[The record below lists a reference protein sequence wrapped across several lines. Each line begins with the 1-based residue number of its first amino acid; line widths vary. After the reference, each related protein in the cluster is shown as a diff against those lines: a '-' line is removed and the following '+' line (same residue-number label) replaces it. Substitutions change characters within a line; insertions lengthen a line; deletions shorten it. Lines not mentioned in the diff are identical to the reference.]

1 MTLIRRALIRHPS
14 GRRLDLLDPQPDAW
28 TDEDLATGL
37 SRTFRWGGHSIW
49 PMPLPVAQHALTVLA
64 LYRRLASRPVTAIEA
79 LREVLHDVE
88 EALIGGFDPISPV
101 KPILGEA
108 FEALSKNLQRVAFLR
123 YGVPYWTDGEYRLHK
138 SADNLAGA
146 SEAVHVAGW
155 SAEEMH
161 DLLNIALKPL
171 TDDPLAEI
179 YDCRPWEPWTPTVAA
194 ERFHEELTKQSRAA
208 ALCSVSNNQTCEL
221 IAK

>member
-1 MTLIRRALIRHPS
+1 MTLIQRALIRHPS
-14 GRRLDLLDPQPDAW
+14 GRRLDLLDPQPDSW
-28 TDEDLATGL
+28 TDEDLSIGL

-49 PMPLPVAQHALTVLA
+49 PMPLSVAQHALTVLA
-64 LYRRLASRPVTAIEA
+64 LYRHLSKRPVSPVEA
-79 LREVLHDVE
+79 LREVLHDAE

-108 FEALSKNLQRVAFLR
+108 FAELSKNLQRVAFIR
-123 YGVPYWTDGEYRLHK
+123 YDVPYWSEGEYRLHK
-138 SADNLAGA
+138 RADNLAAA

-155 SAEEMH
+155 RAEEMH

-171 TDDPLAEI
+171 SDDPLAEI
-179 YDCRPWEPWTPTVAA
+179 YDCRPWEPWTPNLAA
-194 ERFHEELTKQSRAA
+194 ERFHEELRKQSRAA
-208 ALCSVSNNQTCEL
+208 ASCSVSNNQTCEL